1 MTRTASAP
9 LGRRLRPMRAFLL
22 GTVFAGIAIGG
33 ASAETLSVTGITQGA
48 ASGPYELSVPS
59 VEVVEGNLN
68 EGVVRGLFTGAPGA
82 LDALATLNA
91 KSVTIPEIKVSYP
104 GYVEGAGPSVIT
116 YRDITLTDV
125 TNGVAAAAHVGGADF
140 SGAESVTG
148 TFGEMSVGRFDLAAL
163 LGFYGLTTAPAAGA
177 EMKQIYA
184 DFKFSG
190 GSLKGGDT
198 FSCTFGTG
206 ELGGFS
212 ARPLK
217 QNFTD
222 INALVMEAEAAQ
234 KAGTEVAPETVDKL
248 VRFYADMFTAFSST
262 PMTFDGFD
270 CSGKDEKGNP
280 LTFASGPITIGGFE
294 PAIYPAISLDD
305 FNVTVENDGFLKF
318 GNFTWK
324 KMDFSAAIAAIEAAT
339 KLDEA
344 YFTAN
349 WRKLV
354 PALDGMSITD
364 FSMDVPDP
372 EDEGKRIPLVI
383 GGFDATLGNYVNGI
397 PADISLNLNN
407 AIVPTAAAAA
417 TESNPMFGEL
427 VARGIDNIDMSL
439 GTKLAWDRA
448 SSTIK
453 VHDVL
458 IDMGVLGRVN
468 LSGTFGNATEALF
481 DDNTDTAT
489 MAAMLLTLHDVTVEV
504 EDRGWSSLAFAAG
517 AKEAGQSEAS
527 FRTAVAGM
535 AQGMTLAF
543 LGNTT
548 EALTAAQQLGT
559 FLNGASHL
567 KLTITSKDEA
577 GIGLADLAAAETNP
591 AALAGK
597 LNVVAEASGEPVELP
612 VLEAPAASTQD
623 EKRDLKAP
631 AAQ

>member
-1 MTRTASAP
+1 MIRTAPAP
-9 LGRRLRPMRAFLL
+9 LGRLRPMRAFLL
-22 GTVFAGIAIGG
+22 GTVFAGLAIGS
-33 ASAETLSVTGITQGA
+33 ASAETLSVTGITQGT
-48 ASGPYELSVPS
+48 SGSVYKLSVPS
-59 VEVVEGNLN
+59 VEVVDGNIN
-68 EGVVRGLFTGAPGA
+68 EGAVRGLFTGAPGA

-91 KSVTIPEIKVSYP
+91 KSLTIPEIKISYP
-104 GYVEGAGPSVIT
+104 SYVEGTGPSTVT

-125 TNGVAAAAHVGGADF
+125 TNGVAAAAHIGGADF

-163 LGFYGLTTAPAAGA
+163 LGFYGLTTAPAAGT
-177 EMKQIYA
+177 EMKEVYT

-190 GSLKGGDT
+190 GSLKAGDV
-198 FSCTFGTG
+198 FNCTFGTG

-212 ARPLK
+212 ARPL
-217 QNFTD
+217 QHNFAEV
-222 INALVMEAEAAQ
+222 NNLVMEAEAAQ

-262 PMTFDGFD
+262 PMTFTGFD

-280 LTFASGPITIGGFE
+280 LTVASGPITIGGFE

-305 FNVTVENDGFLKF
+305 FDMTVENDGFLKF

-324 KMDFSAAIAAIEAAT
+324 KMDFTAAVAAIEAAA

-354 PALDGMSITD
+354 PALDGMSLADLSI
-364 FSMDVPDP
+364 DVPDP
-372 EDEGKRIPLVI
+372 EAEGKRITGTL
-383 GGFDATLGNYVNGI
+383 GAFDATLGNYVNGI
-397 PADISLNLNN
+397 PADIALSLSNFILP
-407 AIVPTAAAAA
+407 ITAEMTDLPVAD
-417 TESNPMFGEL
+417 L
-427 VARGIDNIDMSL
+427 LARGVDQLDISL
-439 GTKLAWDRA
+439 GTKLAWDQA

-453 VHDVL
+453 VDDVL
-458 IDMGVLGRVN
+458 IDMGALGRVN

-481 DDNTDTAT
+481 GDNTDQAT
-489 MAAMLLTLHDVTVEV
+489 LAAMMLTLRDVTIEV
-504 EDRGWSSLAFAAG
+504 EDRGMGSLAFAAG

-612 VLEAPAASTQD
+612 VLEAPAPSTQD

>member
-1 MTRTASAP
+1 MTRTAPAP
-9 LGRRLRPMRAFLL
+9 LGRLRPMRAFLL
-22 GTVFAGIAIGG
+22 GTVFAGVAISG

-48 ASGPYELSVPS
+48 ATGPYELSIPS
-59 VEVVEGNLN
+59 VEVVDGNIN
-68 EGVVRGLFTGAPGA
+68 EGAVRGLFTGAPGA
-82 LDALATLNA
+82 LDALATLDA

-104 GYVEGAGPSVIT
+104 SYVDGAGPSVIT

-125 TNGVAAAAHVGGADF
+125 ADGVAASAHVGGADF
-140 SGAESVTG
+140 SGAENVTG
-148 TFGEMSVGRFDLAAL
+148 TFGEMSVGRFDLAGL
-163 LGFYGLTTAPAAGA
+163 LGFYGLAAAPAAGT
-177 EMKQIYA
+177 EMKEVYA

-190 GSLKGGDT
+190 GSIKGGDA
-198 FSCTFGTG
+198 FSCEFGTG
-206 ELGGFS
+206 ELGSFS

-217 QNFTD
+217 QDFTE
-222 INALVMEAEAAQ
+222 INALIVEADAAQ

-262 PMTFDGFD
+262 PMTFTGFS
-270 CSGKDEKGNP
+270 CSGKDDKGNP
-280 LTFASGPITIGGFE
+280 LTVASGPITIGGFE
-294 PAIYPAISLDD
+294 PAIYPQISLDQFD
-305 FNVTVENDGFLKF
+305 MTVENDGFLKF

-324 KMDFSAAIAAIEAAT
+324 KMDFTAAIAAIEAAT

-354 PALDGMSITD
+354 PALDGMSLAD
-364 FSMDVPDP
+364 FSIDVPDP
-372 EDEGKRIPLVI
+372 ESSGKRITGTL
-383 GGFDATLGNYVNGI
+383 GAFDATLGNYVNGI
-397 PADISLNLNN
+397 PADITLNLSNF
-407 AIVPTAAAAA
+407 ILPITADMTDLPVAD
-417 TESNPMFGEL
+417 L
-427 VARGIDNIDMSL
+427 LARGVDKLDISL
-439 GTKLAWDRA
+439 GTKLAWDQA

-453 VHDVL
+453 VDNVL
-458 IDMGVLGRVN
+458 IDLGALGRIN
-468 LSGTFGNATEALF
+468 LSGTFGNATQSLF
-481 DDNTDTAT
+481 ADNTDEAT
-489 MAAMLLTLHDVTVEV
+489 MAAMLLTLRDVTIEV
-504 EDRGWSSLAFAAG
+504 EDRGIGSLAFAAG
-517 AKEAGQSEAS
+517 AKEAGQSEES

-559 FLNGASHL
+559 FLGGASHL
-567 KLTITSKDEA
+567 KLTITAKDEA

-612 VLEAPAASTQD
+612 VLETPAPSTQD

-631 AAQ
+631 ATAQ

>member
-1 MTRTASAP
+1 MIRTAPAP
-9 LGRRLRPMRAFLL
+9 LGRLRPMRALLL
-22 GTVFAGIAIGG
+22 GTVFAGLAIGS
-33 ASAETLSVTGITQGA
+33 ASAETLAVTGIEVKGA
-48 ASGPYELSVPS
+48 TGTMYDITVPS
-59 VEVVEGNLN
+59 VQVVDGNIN
-68 EGVVRGLFTGAPGA
+68 EGAVRGLFTGAPGA
-82 LDALATLNA
+82 LDALATLDA
-91 KSVTIPEIKVSYP
+91 TSLTIPELKMTTNL
-104 GYVEGAGPSVIT
+104 GDGAGAIVIT
-116 YRDITLTDV
+116 YRDITLNNIAD
-125 TNGVAAAAHVGGADF
+125 GVAADAHVGSADM
-140 SGAESVTG
+140 TG
-148 TFGEMSVGRFDLAAL
+148 PENLTANFGEMSTSRFDLAGL
-163 LGFYGLTTAPAAGA
+163 LAFYGLTTTGSAGT
-177 EMKQIYA
+177 EMKEVYS

-190 GSLKGGDT
+190 GSLKAGDVVDC
-198 FSCTFGTG
+198 SFGSAA
-206 ELGGFS
+206 LGSFS

-217 QNFTD
+217 QSMND

-248 VRFYADMFTAFSST
+248 VRFYADIFTAFSST
-262 PMTFDGFD
+262 PMTFDGFN
-270 CSGKDEKGNP
+270 CSGKDDKGNP
-280 LTFASGPITIGGFE
+280 LSVASGPITVGGFE

-305 FNVTVENDGFLKF
+305 FDMTVENDGLLKF

-324 KMDFSAAIAAIEAAT
+324 KMDFTAAIAAIEAAT

-344 YFTAN
+344 YFTTN
-349 WRKLV
+349 WRKLLPV
-354 PALDGMSITD
+354 LDGMSMADLTI
-364 FSMDVPDP
+364 DVPDP
-372 EDEGKRIPLVI
+372 ESSGKRITGTL
-383 GGFDATLGNYVNGI
+383 GAFDATLGNYVNGI
-397 PADISLNLNN
+397 PANIALSLSNFILP
-407 AIVPTAAAAA
+407 ITAEMTDLPVAD
-417 TESNPMFGEL
+417 L
-427 VARGIDNIDMSL
+427 LARGVDKLDISL
-439 GTKLAWDRA
+439 GTKLAWDQA

-453 VHDVL
+453 VDDVL
-458 IDMGVLGRVN
+458 IDLGALGRIN

-481 DDNTDTAT
+481 ADNTDQAT
-489 MAAMLLTLHDVTVEV
+489 LAAMMMTLLDVTVEV
-504 EDRGWSSLAFAAG
+504 EDRGIGSLMVATG

-567 KLTITSKDEA
+567 KLTITAKDGA

-612 VLEAPAASTQD
+612 VLDAPAPSTQD

>member
-9 LGRRLRPMRAFLL
+9 LGRLRPMRALLL
-22 GTVFAGIAIGG
+22 GTVFAGVAATG

-48 ASGPYELSVPS
+48 ATGPYELSVPS
-59 VEVVEGNLN
+59 VEVVDGNLN
-68 EGVVRGLFTGAPGA
+68 EGAVRGLFTGTPGA

-104 GYVEGAGPSVIT
+104 SYVDGAGPSVIT

-125 TNGVAAAAHVGGADF
+125 ANGVAAAAHVGGADF
-140 SGAESVTG
+140 SGAENVTG

-163 LGFYGLTTAPAAGA
+163 LGFYGLAAAPAAGT
-177 EMKQIYA
+177 EMKEVYA

-190 GSLKGGDT
+190 GSLKGGDA
-198 FSCTFGTG
+198 FSCEFGTG
-206 ELGGFS
+206 ELGSFS

-217 QNFTD
+217 QNFTE
-222 INALVMEAEAAQ
+222 INALIVEADAAQ

-262 PMTFDGFD
+262 PMTFTGFN
-270 CSGKDEKGNP
+270 CSGKDDKGNP
-280 LTFASGPITIGGFE
+280 LTVASGPITIGGFE

-305 FNVTVENDGFLKF
+305 FDMTVENDGFLKF

-324 KMDFSAAIAAIEAAT
+324 KMDFTAAIAAIEAAA

-354 PALDGMSITD
+354 PALDGMSLADLSI
-364 FSMDVPDP
+364 DVPDP
-372 EDEGKRIPLVI
+372 EASGKRITGTL
-383 GGFDATLGNYVNGI
+383 GAFDATLGNYVNGI
-397 PADISLNLNN
+397 PANIALSLSNFILP
-407 AIVPTAAAAA
+407 ITAEMTDLPVAD
-417 TESNPMFGEL
+417 L
-427 VARGIDNIDMSL
+427 LARGVDKLDISL
-439 GTKLAWDRA
+439 GTKLAWDQA

-453 VHDVL
+453 VDDVL
-458 IDMGVLGRVN
+458 IDMGALGRIN
-468 LSGTFGNATEALF
+468 LSGTFGNATQSLF
-481 DDNTDTAT
+481 ADNTDEAT
-489 MAAMLLTLHDVTVEV
+489 MAAMLLTLRDVTIEV
-504 EDRGWSSLAFAAG
+504 EDRGIGSLAFAAG

-612 VLEAPAASTQD
+612 VLDAPAPSTQD